1 MKAENVSTLKI
12 NKLTK
17 TQYDREYENGN
28 VEENALYLIPETEKV
43 GELSNLK
50 TSAKSSIVDAIN
62 ELYDLIN
69 SLNS

>member
-1 MKAENVSTLKI
+1 MKAENISTLKI

-17 TQYDREYENGN
+17 TQYDREFENGN
-28 VEENALYLIPETEKV
+28 VEENALYLIPEIEKV

-50 TSAKSSIVDAIN
+50 TNNKSSIVDAIN

>member
-1 MKAENVSTLKI
+1 MKTENVSTLKI
-12 NKLTK
+12 NKLTQ
-17 TQYDREYENGN
+17 TQYDREVESGN
-28 VEENALYLIPETEKV
+28 VEENALYLIPEIEKI

-50 TSAKSSIVDAIN
+50 TNNKSSIVDAIN

>member
-1 MKAENVSTLKI
+1 MKAENISTLKI

-17 TQYDREYENGN
+17 TQYDREFENGN
-28 VEENALYLIPETEKV
+28 VEENALYLIPEIEKV

-50 TSAKSSIVDAIN
+50 TNNKSSIVDAIN
-62 ELYDLIN
+62 ELYDFIN